1 MKMCIAIGYGV
12 FTTQGI
18 SCGQFVLE
26 YVGDIIPVETA
37 DAIED
42 QTYIYYF
49 TVAGLQYRWDWLV

>member
-49 TVAGLQYRWDWLV
+49 TVAGLQYR